1 MKSRNESF
9 IKSRIRSLLFCL
21 NGLKH
26 LILTE
31 KNVQIQMV
39 CAALISLFGFLVGLS
54 TQEWILQFIVIGMVL
69 TAESI
74 NTAIEK
80 LADIVQPKQDRRI
93 GLVKDIAAA
102 AVGISAI
109 VSLIVAG
116 LIYIPKIQSFF

>member
-1 MKSRNESF
+1 
-9 IKSRIRSLLFCL
+9 
-21 NGLKH
+21 
-26 LILTE
+26 
-31 KNVQIQMV
+31 MV
-39 CAALISLFGFLVGLS
+39 CATLISLFGFLVGLS